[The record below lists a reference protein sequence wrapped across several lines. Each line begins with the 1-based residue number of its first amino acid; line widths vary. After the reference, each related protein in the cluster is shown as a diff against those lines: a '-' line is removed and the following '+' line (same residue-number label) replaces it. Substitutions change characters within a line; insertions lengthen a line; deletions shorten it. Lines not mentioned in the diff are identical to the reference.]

1 MTRLRVCAGCLGWM
15 TSLRELI
22 RKLSLRIELLSE
34 IKQTTTPA
42 FTSVVPTGT
51 ESIARV
57 EPTALD
63 NFAGTEEKEDVIAK
77 KIQDEEVQLLQR
89 AEKRKAI
96 EALHDL
102 YEVEI
107 QKLGETEAALLA
119 DRLTQLRKAALR
131 DIPNRFDVSVRNYRD
146 ECDKWVGRLDK
157 CECGPYFT
165 RICWAGPS

>member
-1 MTRLRVCAGCLGWM
+1 MTRLRVRLGRAQLT
-15 TSLRELI
+15 TSFHELT
-22 RKLSLRIELLSE
+22 RTLSLRLELLSE

-51 ESIARV
+51 EGTARV

-77 KIQDEEVQLLQR
+77 KIQEEEAQLVQR

-96 EALHDL
+96 EARHDL

-157 CECGPYFT
+157 CECNPHLSIA
-165 RICWAGPS
+165 R